1 MIGVKALT
9 IGWESLNN
17 ITMNFDSTTGTLT
30 FTGNGTGDGN
40 IPSLWKNKISEYN
53 TKVTS
58 LIINDGIKTIG
69 QDAFS
74 DCANLKNVTISSG
87 ITTIK
92 DGAFAECESLENIEI
107 PNSVTEIGEHAF
119 IGCGLKQIV
128 IPKGITSIKTSTFTR
143 CAKATDI
150 QIPDSVTNIESSAFA
165 NCDSITTIKIPE
177 SVISIG
183 EGAFTLCDKLEQIT
197 IPKSVNEISSF
208 CFKDCT
214 NLESVVLEDGLEVI
228 GPFVFSGCT
237 KLQNISIPNSVTK
250 IGRCAFEGCEGLQRV
265 TIPGNIIETG
275 EIDDNGMVYDIFKNC
290 TGLTDVVMLD
300 GLIRI
305 PGGSFRG
312 CTNLKNVTIPNSVN
326 CIGQYAFSGCQSLTN
341 IVISENVET
350 IEKGAFARCDN
361 LIKIEIPEG
370 VKSIGEAAF
379 YYCENL
385 TEIIISDTVTNID
398 DDVFSGCSNLIKIV
412 VPNSVTDIADKA
424 FYNSSYLGQ
433 ENRVIYCRSDSAVK
447 LYAEGKKINYVI
459 DDDVPNISNVTQEG
473 AYIKIEA
480 TDDSVGLNNKA
491 YSLDEENWYE
501 NNSIAVDESKT
512 YTVYVK
518 DKLGNIATKDIQI
531 DITQP
536 EITNISVEGYTIKVT
551 ATDNVALADNPY
563 SIDETNYQSSNE
575 FTVTKEGTYKIYV
588 KDAQGNVAT
597 KSVVVNKKTEE
608 NKDTTAPNIT
618 NISVE
623 GYTIKVTATDNIALA
638 DNPYSIDGTN
648 YQLSNEFTVTK
659 EGTYTIYVKDA
670 QGNVAT
676 KSVVVNKKTE
686 ENKDTT
692 APNITNV
699 SVEGY
704 TIKVTATDNVAL
716 ADKAYSLDK
725 ENWQSSNEIVVTK
738 TGRYMVYVRDKSGNI
753 VNKLVVVGGEENG
766 SNNSNKSESV
776 TQQDNSQSKKN
787 LPQTGSMSAV
797 IVCTI
802 VIIFIACII
811 IFKKI
816 KKMKF

>member
-69 QDAFS
+69 QNAFS
-74 DCANLKNVTISSG
+74 DCTNLKNVTISSG
-87 ITTIK
+87 ITAIK
-92 DGAFAECESLENIEI
+92 DGAFAECESLENIKI

-150 QIPDSVTNIESSAFA
+150 QIPDSVTNIGSSAFA

-183 EGAFTLCDKLEQIT
+183 KGAFTLCDKLEQIT
-197 IPKSVNEISSF
+197 IPKSVNEISSS
-208 CFKDCT
+208 CFEDCT
-214 NLESVVLEDGLEVI
+214 NLESVVLEDGLEGI

-275 EIDDNGMVYDIFKNC
+275 EIDDNGMVYGIFNNC

-326 CIGQYAFSGCQSLTN
+326 CIGQYAFSGCKSLTN

-350 IEKGAFARCDN
+350 IEKGAFERCDN

-370 VKSIGEAAF
+370 VKSIGETAF

-385 TEIIISDTVTNID
+385 TEITISDTVTNID
-398 DDVFSGCSNLIKIV
+398 DDVFLGCFNLIKIV
-412 VPNSVTDIADKA
+412 VPNSVTDIADEA
-424 FYNSSYLGQ
+424 FYDSSYF
-433 ENRVIYCRSDSAVK
+433 IYCRSDSAVK

-480 TDDSVGLNNKA
+480 TDNSVGLDNKA
-491 YSLDEENWYE
+491 YSLDKENWYE

-563 SIDETNYQSSNE
+563 SIDGTNYQSSNE
-575 FTVTKEGTYKIYV
+575 FTVTKEGTYTIYV

-623 GYTIKVTATDNIALA
+623 GYTIKVTATDNVALA

-648 YQLSNEFTVTK
+648 YQSSNEFTVTK
-659 EGTYTIYVKDA
+659 ERTYTIYVKDA

-676 KSVVVNKKTE
+676 KSVVVNKKAE

-704 TIKVTATDNVAL
+704 TIKVTAIDNVAL

-753 VNKLVVVGGEENG
+753 ANKLVVVGGEENG

-776 TQQDNSQSKKN
+776 TRQDNSQSKN
-787 LPQTGSMSAV
+787 ILPQTGSMSAV